1 MTGSVHDL
9 RLLLEAACNSD
20 PTLRSDNAVRE
31 LVGILAQFD
40 AMSIDDFF
48 ARLMGRKEEAVKPK
62 LRPPVEVDEIVS
74 RLKSALPSDD
84 AFHRVMDGLAHK
96 KSVTKPLLTRVFYAL
111 FDRSEGVP
119 KRATRSELLRLIE
132 DERNILVRNDKMGQL
147 LGRRIVSAE

>member
-1 MTGSVHDL
+1 
-9 RLLLEAACNSD
+9 
-20 PTLRSDNAVRE
+20 
-31 LVGILAQFD
+31 
-40 AMSIDDFF
+40 MSIDDFF